1 MAELSFRNISKSYGD
16 TEVVAGFNLEVRNHE
31 FIVFLGPSGCG
42 KSTILRMIAG
52 LEDITGGE
60 LSIDGR
66 VVNQLPPRDR
76 NIAMVFQNYALYP
89 HMSVRDN
96 IAFGLKRM
104 KIAPDE
110 IDRRI
115 KAAAATL
122 GLEQFLAR
130 KSTALSGGQQQRVA
144 IARAIVKTPGVFLF
158 DEPLSNLDAKLRN
171 HMRVEIARLHQR
183 LKTTTV
189 YVTHDQ
195 LEAMTL
201 ADRIVLLRNGLIE
214 QVGTPREIFERPD
227 SQFVAAFIGT
237 PAMNFFEVDV
247 NGSELDAPGRNAP
260 ALFIDRERFDLDG
273 SKTIVAGV
281 RPAHF
286 RTASASD
293 TVNVIDGDVDL
304 IEFLGNDALINFK
317 YAGVEIGVL
326 LPAQQCPAVGDHVRM
341 TFSDDNLHVFDKET
355 GRSLARMRHGA
366 EERRGPTARFRIDCH
381 RSFAIVQMASARLSK
396 QHCSLELSPRI

>member
-16 TEVVAGFNLEVRNHE
+16 VEVVAGFNLEVRNHE

-52 LEDITGGE
+52 LEEISGGE
-60 LSIDGR
+60 LKIDGQ
-66 VVNQLPPRDR
+66 VVNQLSPRER

-122 GLEQFLAR
+122 GLDQFLDR

-171 HMRVEIARLHQR
+171 HMRVEIARLHQQ

-214 QVGTPREIFERPD
+214 QVGTPREIFDRPN
-227 SQFVAAFIGT
+227 SEFVAAFIGT
-237 PAMNFFEVDV
+237 PAMNFFEVDA
-247 NGSELDAPGRNAP
+247 NRGELNAAGRNAP
-260 ALFIDRERFDLDG
+260 ALVIDRERFDLDG

-286 RTASASD
+286 RAASPSE

-341 TFSDDNLHVFDKET
+341 TFADDNLHVFDKET
-355 GRSLARMRHGA
+355 GRSLARR
-366 EERRGPTARFRIDCH
+366 
-381 RSFAIVQMASARLSK
+381 Q
-396 QHCSLELSPRI
+396 